1 MVLAIVLVLIVI
13 ITVLFTFFSPWWFT
27 PLASNWGSIDDAL
40 IITFAIT
47 GFVFV
52 AVTLFMALAIFKF
65 RHKEGRKAAFE
76 PENKKLEN
84 WLIGVTTVGI
94 AGMLAP
100 GLIVWADYVKPPP
113 DVVVFEAV
121 GQQWSWNFRLPGK
134 DGKLGR
140 AAVRYITY
148 ENPLGIDPRDPN
160 GSDDLVIEG
169 DDLHLLIDQPTKANL
184 RSIDV
189 LHDFYVPQFRAKMD
203 LVPGMVTYFWFIPT
217 RTGEFEILC
226 AELCGLGHSD
236 MRSLVIVDEADDY
249 QAWLAEQITFA
260 QMMAGEEPEDEPEEE
275 SPEETPETDPVAEGS
290 GAND

>member
-1 MVLAIVLVLIVI
+1 MVFAIVLVLLVI

-65 RHKEGRKAAFE
+65 HHKEGRKAAFE

-84 WLIGVTTVGI
+84 WLIAVTSLGI
-94 AGMLAP
+94 VGMLAP
-100 GLIVWADYVKPPP
+100 GLVVWADYVNPPSNAAI
-113 DVVVFEAV
+113 FETV

-140 AAVRYITY
+140 AAVQFVNYD
-148 ENPLGIDPRDPN
+148 NPLGVDPN
-160 GSDDLVIEG
+160 DPVGQDDLIIEG
-169 DDLHLLIDQPTKANL
+169 GEMHLPIDQPVKVYL
-184 RSIDV
+184 RSLDV

-203 LVPGMVTYFWFIPT
+203 MVPGMVTFFWFTPT

-226 AELCGLGHSD
+226 AELCGIGHSQ
-236 MRSLVIVDEADDY
+236 MRGIVIVEQVEEY
-249 QAWLAEQITFA
+249 QTWLSEQVTFA
-260 QMMAGEEPEDEPEEE
+260 EMMPPTEEAESGDATVGESNVAGEG
-275 SPEETPETDPVAEGS
+275 TDG
-290 GAND
+290 